1 MIYRKLIRKR
11 ESLYIY
17 IYIYNNKAITLK
29 GSIQGKEVNIV
40 INLDHNENYINIDLA
55 NQLLIP
61 ELNIIEKE
69 DIFQIKELQV
79 TIDEYEYISQ
89 FNVTTMYKE
98 EIDIIIGLPWFKNLG
113 TFILN
118 MEKKFVTFPYKK
130 KMMTFQDT
138 TMRSKSI
145 IPSSKDFKDISK
157 VILQENQ
164 KSISRMQKEFDE
176 VITDK
181 NKEIS
186 RLKDH
191 SQKLL
196 TQIKKSKD
204 RKQCVQKLE
213 QENQDLEKNLSEK
226 NEENSRLKNLNQGL
240 LEQIRKLKEE
250 KLENPDIKDIDK
262 SDNEENSHLKNHN
275 QNLLMQ
281 IKKLKND
288 KRLLENKLEQIQ
300 KEASKSSG
308 VKIQVVEKGTNTNP
322 IHITAQEDANPVEEK
337 TYRDVGVQMMGT
349 PSVRTNRSSS
359 INQATSMR
367 EENHISKL
375 NQENTT
381 SMIRENNVIRT
392 PYRHPN
398 HKSRYLKQSEY
409 QYHLGQ
415 KQLNYRLKNIDTGA
429 IKSHDN
435 SSSWKCN
442 VPQRIELG
450 WSDSFTVRKFCSAL
464 GGSYLMVRQLQ

>member
-1 MIYRKLIRKR
+1 MLRVLRV
-11 ESLYIY
+11 IY
-17 IYIYNNKAITLK
+17 IK
-29 GSIQGKEVNIV
+29 GSIQGREVNIA
-40 INLDHNENYINIDLA
+40 INMTQDENYININLA

-61 ELNIIEKE
+61 ESNIIEKE
-69 DIFQIKELQV
+69 DIFRKKQYEIKELQV
-79 TIDEYEYISQ
+79 TIDDYEYISQ
-89 FNVTTMYKE
+89 FNVT
-98 EIDIIIGLPWFKNLG
+98 
-113 TFILN
+113 
-118 MEKKFVTFPYKK
+118 
-130 KMMTFQDT
+130 QDT
-138 TMRSKSI
+138 TMKSDSI
-145 IPSSKDFKDISK
+145 IPSSKDLKDLSK

-164 KSISRMQKEFDE
+164 WSISKMQKEFDE

-181 NKEIS
+181 NEEIS

-191 SQKLL
+191 SKKLL

-204 RKQCVQKLE
+204 RKQCIQKLE

-226 NEENSRLKNLNQGL
+226 NEENSHLKNLNQGL

-308 VKIQVVEKGTNTNP
+308 VKIQVVEKGTNTDP

-337 TYRDVGVQMMGT
+337 TYRDVGVQTMGT

-359 INQATSMR
+359 INQATSMH
-367 EENHISKL
+367 EENHIPKL

-398 HKSRYLKQSEY
+398 HKRRYLKQSEY
-409 QYHLGQ
+409 QYHLGRE
-415 KQLNYRLKNIDTGA
+415 QLNYHPKNIDTDT

-450 WSDSFTVRKFCSAL
+450 WSDPFTVRKFCSTL
-464 GGSYLMVRQLQ
+464 RGSYRLVSSTTTEQRMMR